1 MLSFLDSCSLSI
13 YLSISLSLSLSLS
26 QVSVGE
32 LGTNTTQLEASLR
45 QILDVASV

>member
-1 MLSFLDSCSLSI
+1 MLTHSTSLP
-13 YLSISLSLSLSLS
+13 LSLSLS

>member
-1 MLSFLDSCSLSI
+1 MLTHSTSLP
-13 YLSISLSLSLSLS
+13 LSLARSLALS
-26 QVSVGE
+26 QTQVSVGE

>member
-1 MLSFLDSCSLSI
+1 MLTHSPSLP
-13 YLSISLSLSLSLS
+13 LSLSHT